1 MRFAVCAF
9 LDDVALDAEFDAGA
23 LPLHVTLLGNATIGA
38 EQGQLEAV
46 LEAVAAGYPPFEA
59 EGGDDALFGPDGDV
73 EVTLV
78 EDDGSLLRAHLELL
92 GMLRP
97 LGLRPDAPAYA
108 GRGFR
113 PHVTVVDGDRIDRGE
128 AFELDALAL
137 IDLEPDGDATRRRV
151 AAQLP
156 LI

>member
-46 LEAVAAGYPPFEA
+46 LEAVAAGFPPFEA
-59 EGGDDALFGPDGDV
+59 EGGDDAGFGPDGDI

-78 EDDGSLLRAHLELL
+78 EDDGSLLRAHLELVGL
-92 GMLRP
+92 LRR
-97 LGLRPDAPAYA
+97 LDLRLDPPAYA
-108 GRGFR
+108 GRDYR
-113 PHVTVVDGDRIDRGE
+113 PHVTVRDGDRIERGE
-128 AFELDALAL
+128 SFELAAIALV
-137 IDLEPDGDATRRRV
+137 DLEPDGDRGRRRV
-151 AAQLP
+151 VAQLP